1 MEFESRAARKSCGV
15 ACKKHKGSILSQ
27 CEFKVSVNHS
37 PMAHGCATRPS
48 HSSLSFS
55 ALMTNLKNAKFSYD
69 IMKEKHY
76 LRPDLSNTPFP
87 FRPFHLLFSSEV
99 V

>member
-1 MEFESRAARKSCGV
+1 
-15 ACKKHKGSILSQ
+15 
-27 CEFKVSVNHS
+27 
-37 PMAHGCATRPS
+37 
-48 HSSLSFS
+48 
-55 ALMTNLKNAKFSYD
+55 MTNLKNAKFSYD
-69 IMKEKHY
+69 IMKEKNY